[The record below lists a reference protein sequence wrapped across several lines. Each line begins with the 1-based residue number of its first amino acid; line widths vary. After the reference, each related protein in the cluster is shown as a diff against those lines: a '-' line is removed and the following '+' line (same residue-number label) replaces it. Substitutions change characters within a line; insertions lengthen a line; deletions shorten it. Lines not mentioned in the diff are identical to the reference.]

1 MTSHFNP
8 ARQTAARWM
17 VAHPMLAR
25 RTVVCVIVA
34 ALGAVAVPAGAKGA
48 KQVPTA
54 RTQQTG
60 VPAFPAISVTEI
72 SSGQPFDLST
82 LANTNGKPTLV
93 WFWAPH

>member
-1 MTSHFNP
+1 MTSHFNRAGP
-8 ARQTAARWM
+8 RAARPR
-17 VAHPMLAR
+17 VAR
-25 RTVVCVIVA
+25 RTIVCVIVA

-48 KQVPTA
+48 KPARSA

-82 LANTNGKPTLV
+82 LANTNGKPTLI